1 MTVASA
7 ARCRRPS
14 RTSTTSRASVAA
26 DTLPRSGL
34 DSLTAAV
41 YPLPCYRAA
50 VRRAVLAA
58 LFTLTACQPEAEGLC
73 EGNAGASIEVEAF
86 YRFEDVA
93 LTDGDVLPI
102 FIPPQG
108 GIATE
113 LDVDMRGVGFETLAS
128 LEIEVVMRASGAV
141 VADVGYVGDGLPLE
155 CVQDGELRVRAV
167 PVPFVDGS
175 VLGTLSGAEVNV
187 TTRIVRSD
195 DAVSE
200 VARVVTLDAQDY

>member
-1 MTVASA
+1 M
-7 ARCRRPS
+7 
-14 RTSTTSRASVAA
+14 
-26 DTLPRSGL
+26 
-34 DSLTAAV
+34 
-41 YPLPCYRAA
+41 PCYRAA

-128 LEIEVVMRASGAV
+128 LEIEVVMRASGAF